1 MHITTR
7 TKALRRALFRAS
19 ALAMVAAGAAFPLL
33 ADEVSGDDAM
43 IAVAGWVRVKAALG
57 EDFTAQP
64 ASVREYTG
72 QDGKGKFYVV
82 SLEGGGF
89 VVTSGDTEL
98 EPVIAYSKTGT
109 WVDDVT
115 QNPLLAMLPIDVAA
129 ASSNSSSSSTSSG
142 GRRLAAAAP
151 SGKAA
156 KWAELMSAAK
166 GGTRLQA
173 GRITTNPGDL
183 RVGKLLTTAWSQ
195 GHHSYPR
202 VAYSYYTPTV
212 DTDANYRFVCG
223 CVATAGGQIMY
234 YHQWPQSSVTL
245 LKNYTNNLYTAELGY
260 QKPAGGA
267 YEPWDG
273 VPFGGTYNW
282 SDMGATSSTANKQAI
297 GKLLRD
303 IGISVYMDY
312 STSGGASRISALY
325 LRLTDQFG
333 YANAACKYSPSED
346 EWKRGILASLDAK
359 LPVAVSVPGHAIVAD
374 GYGYQGDTLYVHFN
388 FGWEGSSDAWYN
400 PPDLSQAGSN
410 YTAIQTIIYNI
421 YPQGTPNCTIVSGR
435 MKDASDVV
443 MANATVTALNRTS
456 RERITA
462 TTDDNGIYALFLP
475 AGQYSIGMGDGS
487 GSAVATNLNVAA
499 CVSTGFIRGDLYKES
514 VGSYDGNLGSVEDL
528 NGVELKLATIAVPV
542 ISPADGASFYSGTRT
557 VEIACADASA
567 EIRYTTDGSEPTSSS
582 ALYEGPF
589 TVSSTTTV
597 KAKAFLCGEW
607 GGDTATATIT
617 KVPYYGDGGLYPDTP
632 ASHAKHWLDEREEM
646 QELTGT
652 WLNDFEYVDG
662 KITFDGENVFTALE
676 PSKGVRT
683 TIIMKVSFGSW
694 NDDMDDGVGNDKAR
708 AGVRVYK
715 TGCFQAY
722 TQVNGTRRWIDLTGV
737 TPAHNTEYTVK
748 LVLNTKRMNYTA
760 AIVNGNTET
769 PLVAA
774 DGGATKFAFANQN
787 GTGIEK
793 VRFNGEGKME
803 SLEGSYKS
811 DGTYLKFR

>member
-1 MHITTR
+1 MKATTR
-7 TKALRRALFRAS
+7 ANTWSRVLFRAS

-98 EPVIAYSKTGT
+98 EPVIAYSKSGT

-129 ASSNSSSSSTSSG
+129 ASSASSTSSSSSTSTG
-142 GRRLAAAAP
+142 GRRLAAAP

-156 KWAELMSAAK
+156 KWVELMSAAK
-166 GGTRLQA
+166 GGARLQA
-173 GRITTNPGDL
+173 GRTTTNPGDL

-202 VAYSYYTPTV
+202 VAYNYYTPTV

-260 QKPAGGA
+260 QKPAGSSN
-267 YEPWDG
+267 YEPWDS
-273 VPFGGTYNW
+273 VPFGGTYDWNN
-282 SDMGATSSTANKQAI
+282 MGATSSTANKQAI

-312 STSGGASRISALY
+312 STSGSASRISALY

-410 YTAIQTIIYNI
+410 YTAIQTI
-421 YPQGTPNCTIVSGR
+421 
-435 MKDASDVV
+435 
-443 MANATVTALNRTS
+443 
-456 RERITA
+456 RERTHEGRIRRR
-462 TTDDNGIYALFLP
+462 D
-475 AGQYSIGMGDGS
+475 GQRHGH
-487 GSAVATNLNVAA
+487 
-499 CVSTGFIRGDLYKES
+499 
-514 VGSYDGNLGSVEDL
+514 
-528 NGVELKLATIAVPV
+528 GVESDEPRAHHRDDRRQWHLRAFPSGGAVFHRHGRRIGQRGGHEP
-542 ISPADGASFYSGTRT
+542 DSGGVCLDRLYTR
-557 VEIACADASA
+557 
-567 EIRYTTDGSEPTSSS
+567 G
-582 ALYEGPF
+582 
-589 TVSSTTTV
+589 
-597 KAKAFLCGEW
+597 
-607 GGDTATATIT
+607 
-617 KVPYYGDGGLYPDTP
+617 
-632 ASHAKHWLDEREEM
+632 
-646 QELTGT
+646 
-652 WLNDFEYVDG
+652 YVQ
-662 KITFDGENVFTALE
+662 
-676 PSKGVRT
+676 
-683 TIIMKVSFGSW
+683 
-694 NDDMDDGVGNDKAR
+694 GVGR
-708 AGVRVYK
+708 
-715 TGCFQAY
+715 
-722 TQVNGTRRWIDLTGV
+722 L
-737 TPAHNTEYTVK
+737 
-748 LVLNTKRMNYTA
+748 L
-760 AIVNGNTET
+760 
-769 PLVAA
+769 
-774 DGGATKFAFANQN
+774 
-787 GTGIEK
+787 
-793 VRFNGEGKME
+793 
-803 SLEGSYKS
+803 
-811 DGTYLKFR
+811 